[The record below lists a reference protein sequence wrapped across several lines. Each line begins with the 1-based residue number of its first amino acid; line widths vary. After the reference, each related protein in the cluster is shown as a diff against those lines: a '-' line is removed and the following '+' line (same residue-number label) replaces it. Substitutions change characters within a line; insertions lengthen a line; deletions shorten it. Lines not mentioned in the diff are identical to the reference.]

1 MELKLNIYADRFCRN
16 VERTVTAN
24 TFDLST
30 GICEDVL
37 DMIHID
43 MFEGGI
49 AALSNESQFD
59 LILGIVKDGFPF
71 FKDLVADLFEIT
83 SDEVRR
89 TKIEEIANIVVEIV
103 KYSFK
108 TIVSSLGGK
117 KAKN

>member
-37 DMIHID
+37 DVVQID
-43 MFEGGI
+43 LFEGGVS
-49 AALSNESQFD
+49 ALSSESQ
-59 LILGIVKDGFPF
+59 LEIVLGMVKDGFPF
-71 FKDLVADLFEIT
+71 FKELVKELFDIT
-83 SDEVRR
+83 DDEVRR
-89 TKIEEIANIVVEIV
+89 TKIEDIANIVVEIV

-108 TIVSSLGGK
+108 NLVSSLGGK